1 MISALKLFK
10 ELQRHVAA
18 VNELA
23 SKLYNEQID
32 VADAHTKAIAEIE
45 TTLAKIRE

>member
-10 ELQRHVAA
+10 ELQRHVAV
-18 VNELA
+18 VNDLA

-32 VADAHTKAIAEIE
+32 AAEANAKAISEIE
-45 TTLAKIRE
+45 ATLEKVKG

>member
-32 VADAHTKAIAEIE
+32 VADAHAKAVAEIE
-45 TTLAKIRE
+45 ATLGKIRE